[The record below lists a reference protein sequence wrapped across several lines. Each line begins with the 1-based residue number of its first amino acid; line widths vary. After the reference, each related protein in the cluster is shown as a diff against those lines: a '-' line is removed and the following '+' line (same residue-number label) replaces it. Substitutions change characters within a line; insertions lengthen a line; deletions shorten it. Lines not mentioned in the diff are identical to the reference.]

1 MWSHAD
7 QGSGSCKS
15 KAASSL
21 CPFKSSLTSSF
32 HRDIGMSKGPKM
44 SGSDKSKKRQDVLA
58 AFAAKGQRISGKL
71 RLCWVQLG
79 TNRKRFATCSWNEV

>member
-1 MWSHAD
+1 
-7 QGSGSCKS
+7 
-15 KAASSL
+15 
-21 CPFKSSLTSSF
+21 
-32 HRDIGMSKGPKM
+32 MSKGPKM